1 MIKKETINQILEL
14 YKKKYSY
21 EYIGKKTGVCASTV
35 GLCVKKHQI
44 NEFTGI
50 MPQDFR
56 TLIKFIDMENNILA
70 LDIATKTGW
79 KTRHSSGTWDLK
91 PNRGESEGMR
101 VVRFKSKVK
110 EVIQSESINVIAYER
125 PAGMHKSSIMVAS
138 EMVGVLKDLCIE
150 LGISLACYSA
160 SEIKKFATGK
170 GNANKDAMVKAAKL
184 LGFAPRDDNEAD
196 AIHLYNMVSN
206 EIY

>member
-1 MIKKETINQILEL
+1 M
-14 YKKKYSY
+14 
-21 EYIGKKTGVCASTV
+21 A
-35 GLCVKKHQI
+35 
-44 NEFTGI
+44 
-50 MPQDFR
+50 
-56 TLIKFIDMENNILA
+56 NNILA

-79 KTRHSSGTWDLK
+79 RTKTSSGVWDLK

-110 EVIQSESINVIAYER
+110 ELILLENINLVAYER

-150 LGISLACYSA
+150 MNVELSCYSA

-170 GNANKDAMVKAAKL
+170 GNASKELMINDAIKK
-184 LGFAPRDDNEAD
+184 GFNPKDDNEAD
-196 AIHLYNMVSN
+196 AIHLYNLVVSD
-206 EIY
+206 IGV

>member
-1 MIKKETINQILEL
+1 MKIL
-14 YKKKYSY
+14 S
-21 EYIGKKTGVCASTV
+21 
-35 GLCVKKHQI
+35 
-44 NEFTGI
+44 
-50 MPQDFR
+50 
-56 TLIKFIDMENNILA
+56 

-79 KTRHSSGTWDLK
+79 KTETASGVWDLR

-110 EVIQSESINVIAYER
+110 EIIAIEGIDLISYER

-150 LGISLACYSA
+150 LKINLACYSA

-170 GNANKDAMVKAAKL
+170 GNANKDAMISAANQ
-184 LGFAPRDDNEAD
+184 LGYLPQDDNEAD
-196 AIHLYNMVSN
+196 AIMLYLLTKKD
-206 EIY
+206 IDKW